1 MEITREIFDQQ
12 RRPRFGAANPERMQL
27 PFWEWMIR
35 GEDQSRTEDDETDI
49 IMRDGKLKSPYGP
62 YRARDLFNVPLVRED
77 GPIWT
82 FDRMGATRTE
92 LSDGRIVCIG
102 GEHEDWYD
110 PDFHIYNDV
119 VVFTPGGQVEIYG
132 YPKEIFPPTDFH
144 TATLVG
150 DTIII
155 VGCIGYTEDRRPS
168 RTPVFALDVSH
179 YEISRIETSGE
190 MPGWIS
196 EHEADLTSG
205 IVTVRDGKVFSYRN
219 DQQHFGRNFDDYALD
234 LSSRVWQRITD
245 RKWLQFVNPSSGQET
260 VHINLSLRNQE
271 SAASKHRL
279 CPRSPRGAMEPSSIR
294 GSRNTGKSG
303 TWSIS
308 H

>member
-119 VVFTPGGQVEIYG
+119 VVSLLPVARSKSTVTRRKFFLQRTFTQPLLS
-132 YPKEIFPPTDFH
+132 
-144 TATLVG
+144 AT
-150 DTIII
+150 
-155 VGCIGYTEDRRPS
+155 
-168 RTPVFALDVSH
+168 
-179 YEISRIETSGE
+179 
-190 MPGWIS
+190 
-196 EHEADLTSG
+196 
-205 IVTVRDGKVFSYRN
+205 
-219 DQQHFGRNFDDYALD
+219 Q
-234 LSSRVWQRITD
+234 LSS
-245 RKWLQFVNPSSGQET
+245 
-260 VHINLSLRNQE
+260 
-271 SAASKHRL
+271 SAASATQKIDDPAVRQ
-279 CPRSPRGAMEPSSIR
+279 SS
-294 GSRNTGKSG
+294 
-303 TWSIS
+303 